1 MLNRFLAVALV
12 ALSLLAL
19 AGCASVEVEDE
30 ERGHI
35 GVSTY

>member
-12 ALSLLAL
+12 VLSLIAL
-19 AGCASVEVEDE
+19 AGCAAVEVEDE